1 MPRNKQQNEQARDAR
16 KEQIRAEALK
26 QFATKGL
33 GAARIQDIAA
43 GIGMAQGLLYHYYP
57 SKEAVYLDLAEDA
70 LDKLI
75 ESTEKVQGMRGTAR
89 DKLVYSLRILLG
101 TIEQDERF
109 AQTCCL
115 LAQSAAPLKLS
126 ESDREFLEE
135 KRLFPYHILAEI
147 IHEGQAEGSV
157 VDGEP
162 MELSLLF
169 WSVVNGLAV
178 HRVSHEKPLPM
189 PNFNL
194 AAAMFLKP

>member
-43 GIGMAQGLLYHYYP
+43 GVGVAQD
-57 SKEAVYLDLAEDA
+57 VTRRRLAEDA